1 MNEFKTDFK
10 ANLPY
15 TYDENMSVPEIL
27 KNYEKIDEY
36 YIKLLA
42 FEKEAKENSE
52 LEDLFE
58 L

>member
-1 MNEFKTDFK
+1 
-10 ANLPY
+10 
-15 TYDENMSVPEIL
+15 MSLPEIL
-27 KNYEKIDEY
+27 KSYEKIDEY

-58 L
+58 LQRRQYKPLK